1 MKLKSI
7 AVVVVL
13 FVSTQA
19 WGSLVPTNETRQ
31 GRVTY
36 DVGVSSGKSNDIS
49 YTEMNLGLN
58 WWFHESFAW
67 RNSFFGRFQ
76 TGVDNI
82 YGLDTSIRG
91 SHTVE
96 LGEESSMNLF
106 LGPGW
111 RFVNEGKNAPIAEGG
126 LVMKL
131 GGLSIGGGA
140 KAVFNKVVDKTMEDD
155 IQYFIILGGGGTL

>member
-1 MKLKSI
+1 VKQKYI
-7 AVVVVL
+7 GVL
-13 FVSTQA
+13 VLLASLQVQA
-19 WGSLVPTNETRQ
+19 SLVPNNQSRS

-36 DVGVSSGKSNDIS
+36 DIGISSGKSNEIS
-49 YTEMNLGLN
+49 YTETHLGLN

-82 YGLDTSIRG
+82 YGIDTSIRG
-91 SHTVE
+91 SHTIE
-96 LGEESSMNLF
+96 LGEESSANVF